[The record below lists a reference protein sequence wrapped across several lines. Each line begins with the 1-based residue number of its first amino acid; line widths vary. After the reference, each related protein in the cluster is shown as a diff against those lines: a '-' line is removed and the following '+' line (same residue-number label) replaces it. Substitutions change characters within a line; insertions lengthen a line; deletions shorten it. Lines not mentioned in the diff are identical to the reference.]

1 MASIDLGM
9 CYQAILGPEW
19 ECGDI
24 AVIKQYDNQCFI
36 ALIDV
41 LGHGS
46 AAREVA
52 LSAKS
57 YLEDNYKSILVE
69 LMNGLH
75 QHLKGTRGAVA
86 AMCHL
91 DILSGELTYVGMGN
105 ITVRILGVKPT
116 RLTPKDGI
124 VGYKMTTPQMLNI
137 KLHPEDIIIM
147 YSDGI
152 KEHFDIVECIGL
164 FKEDA
169 QDIAI
174 GILRQFGKKNDDE
187 SCVVL
192 KYLI

>member
-1 MASIDLGM
+1 MADIDLGM
-9 CYQAILGPEW
+9 CYRAMLGPEW

-24 AVIKQYDNQCFI
+24 AVVKHYDNQCFI

-46 AAREVA
+46 AARKIA
-52 LSAKS
+52 LLAKG
-57 YLEDNYKSILVE
+57 YLEDNYKGVLIE

-75 QHLKGTRGAVA
+75 KHLKGTRGAVA

-91 DILSGELTYVGMGN
+91 NILTGELTYVGMGN
-105 ITVRILGVKPT
+105 ITVRIFGVKPT

-124 VGYKMTTPQMLNI
+124 VGYRMTTPQMLNI
-137 KLHPEDIIIM
+137 KLHPEDIILM

-152 KEHFDIVECIGL
+152 KEHFDIVECAGL
-164 FKEDA
+164 LKEDA
-169 QDIAI
+169 QAIAR
-174 GILRQFGKKNDDE
+174 GILKQFGKKNDDA

>member
-9 CYQAILGPEW
+9 CYRAMLGPEW

-24 AVIKQYDNQCFI
+24 AVMKQYDNQCFI

-46 AAREVA
+46 VARKIA
-52 LSAKS
+52 LSAQD
-57 YLEDNYKSILVE
+57 YLEENYKSMLIE

-75 QHLKGTRGAVA
+75 QHLKGTRGAVV

-91 DILSGELTYVGMGN
+91 DILTGELTYVGMGN
-105 ITVRILGVKPT
+105 ITVRIFSVKPT

-124 VGYKMTTPQMLNI
+124 VGYKMTNPRIINI
-137 KLHPEDIIIM
+137 KLHPKDIILM

-152 KEHFDIVECIGL
+152 KEHFDIFECAGL
-164 FKEDA
+164 LKEDA

-174 GILRQFGKKNDDE
+174 GILTQFGKKNDDE

>member
-9 CYQAILGPEW
+9 CYQAILGSEW

-24 AVIKQYDNQCFI
+24 AVMKQYDNECFI

-46 AAREVA
+46 AARKVA

-57 YLEDNYKSILVE
+57 YLEDNYKSILTE

-75 QHLKGTRGAVA
+75 QHLKGTRGAVV
-86 AMCHL
+86 AMCRL
-91 DILSGELTYVGMGN
+91 DILSGELIYVGMGN
-105 ITVRILGVKPT
+105 ITVRVFGLKPT

-124 VGYKMTTPQMLNI
+124 VGYKMTTPQMFNI
-137 KLHPEDIIIM
+137 KLHPEDIVIM

-152 KEHFDIVECIGL
+152 KEHFDIVDCAGL
-164 FKEDA
+164 LKEDA
-169 QDIAI
+169 QDIAS
-174 GILRQFGKKNDDE
+174 GILKQFGKKNDDE

>member
-1 MASIDLGM
+1 MESIDLGM
-9 CYQAILGPEW
+9 CYQAMLGPES

-24 AVIKQYDNQCFI
+24 AVMKQYDNQCFI

-46 AAREVA
+46 VARKIA
-52 LSAKS
+52 LSAQD
-57 YLEDNYKSILVE
+57 YLEENYKSMLIE

-75 QHLKGTRGAVA
+75 QHLKGTRGAVV

-91 DILSGELTYVGMGN
+91 DILTGELTYVGMGN
-105 ITVRILGVKPT
+105 ITVRIFSVKPT

-124 VGYKMTTPQMLNI
+124 VGYKMTNPRIINI
-137 KLHPEDIIIM
+137 KLHPKDIILM

-152 KEHFDIVECIGL
+152 KEHFDIFECAGL
-164 FKEDA
+164 LKEDA

-174 GILRQFGKKNDDE
+174 GILTQFGKKNDDE

>member
-1 MASIDLGM
+1 MESIDLGM
-9 CYQAILGPEW
+9 CYKAMLGPEW

-24 AVIKQYDNQCFI
+24 AVMKQYDNQCFI

-46 AAREVA
+46 AARKIA

-57 YLEDNYKSILVE
+57 YLEYNYKGMLTE

-75 QHLKGTRGAVA
+75 EHLKGTRGAVA

-91 DILSGELTYVGMGN
+91 DILTGELTYVGMGN
-105 ITVRILGVKPT
+105 ITVRIFGVKPT

-124 VGYKMTTPQMLNI
+124 VGYRMTTPKMIKI
-137 KLHPEDIIIM
+137 KLHPEDIILM

-152 KEHFDIVECIGL
+152 KEHFDIVECAGL
-164 FKEDA
+164 LKEDS
-169 QDIAI
+169 QDIAS
-174 GILRQFGKKNDDE
+174 GILKKFGKKNDDA